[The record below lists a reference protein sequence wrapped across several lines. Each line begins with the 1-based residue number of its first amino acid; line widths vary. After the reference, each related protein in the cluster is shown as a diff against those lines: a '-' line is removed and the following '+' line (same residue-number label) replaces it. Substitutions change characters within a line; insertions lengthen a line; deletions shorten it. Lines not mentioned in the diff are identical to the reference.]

1 MARLST
7 WLTFVKA
14 MVLGSALLMVGC
26 AGVVAGK
33 TPSRTFD
40 VPIGIQT
47 AYDRTVAQAK
57 YCLVTKDNFP
67 LTAQISPDRQS
78 ANVNVRMSV
87 TDTLL
92 AEIKLNAIGAEKT
105 TVLISMW
112 GVDIWDQ
119 AAIDAMKAAIQFG
132 VPSCTDY
139 FPTAPSPKRNR
150 R

>member
-1 MARLST
+1 MVRMST
-7 WLTFVKA
+7 WLTFIKA
-14 MVLGSALLMVGC
+14 MVLGSALVMAGC
-26 AGVVAGK
+26 AGVVVGK
-33 TPSRTFD
+33 TPSTTFD
-40 VPIGIQT
+40 VPISVET

-57 YCLVTKDNFP
+57 YCLLTKDNFP

-87 TDTLL
+87 TGTLL
-92 AEIKLNAIGAEKT
+92 AEIELSALGTEQTK
-105 TVLISMW
+105 VLISMW

-119 AAIDAMKAAIQFG
+119 SAIDAMKAAIQFG

-139 FPTAPSPKRNR
+139 FPTPQPPKRNR